1 MECDGFAVS
10 DKAGCVSAEHLSP
23 ESGTLDQAGTATSK
37 PMQDLAEEQLREL
50 AELASDWIWEQ
61 DSDLRFVAISSE
73 YHGRGGERTDGAL
86 GLLRWELPIQ
96 GVSEEQ
102 WREHREQLAR
112 REAFRD
118 FEFARTGP
126 NGEMRW
132 FSVSGRPIFDSNGK
146 FTGYRGIGRDI
157 TSQRQVE
164 AALRESERR
173 QRALL
178 ELSSDWYWV
187 QDENYRFTVRE
198 GLVLERNAFPGQ
210 ADLGKTLWE
219 IDYLNMDET
228 AWAAHRACLDR
239 REEFRNLLLQRR
251 NRKGEVRWARLSG
264 RPLQDSAGRFIGY
277 HGIGHGVTAEV
288 EAAVALKDSESQLRL
303 LTDSV
308 PVAISYLDREGV
320 LRFVNKSF
328 SELFGHH
335 PGAQVGMR
343 IRGGMDAAIYREVKP
358 YFLRVF
364 TGEPVSY
371 RRRDPGPGG
380 RPRSI
385 HVNLVPRRGED
396 GSVIG
401 CYTVSMDVTSIEEAE
416 AKIRVLEGSF
426 GSAFEATTDMM
437 ALYRRE
443 GGNLVIEQFNAAL
456 RGFYEDRFPGIRI
469 AGWVGRS
476 IEEFL
481 RTAIGLPQGETDR
494 RLAPFRKVAETGQ
507 VIRYRSEIE
516 SPSGLQQR
524 DALLVPIT
532 DGAGRVTHVFY
543 RGADITELAQKEA
556 ELVRLNADLERK
568 VAARTAELSA
578 ANREL
583 EAFAYSVSHDLRA
596 PLRGIDGF
604 SNLLAES
611 HGATLGAGGMAHL
624 QRIRKG
630 IARMGALID
639 DMLRLSR
646 VTRGQL
652 RRDRVDLSALAGEIA
667 ADLQRQAIGRRV
679 EWRIAPGVE
688 VWADAGLMRLLLENL
703 LGNAWKYTRDAVAP
717 LIEFD
722 ADPAAGGREFHV
734 RDNGAGFDMAYAD
747 KLFKAFQRLHGQQE
761 FEGTGIGLATVARIV
776 ERHGGRVR
784 AHGAPGRGATFHVFL
799 PDKGELG

>member
-1 MECDGFAVS
+1 M
-10 DKAGCVSAEHLSP
+10 SAEHQSSQEGESP
-23 ESGTLDQAGTATSK
+23 MARPASSQ
-37 PMQDLAEEQLREL
+37 PIRDLTENQLREL

-61 DSDLRFVAISSE
+61 DADLRFVALSSE
-73 YHGRGGERTDGAL
+73 YHGRTGERTDGGL
-86 GLLRWELPIQ
+86 GMLRWELPLL

-102 WREHREQLAR
+102 WREHRALLSR
-112 REAFRD
+112 RAPFRD
-118 FEFARTGP
+118 FEFARADAG
-126 NGEMRW
+126 GELRW
-132 FSVSGRPIFDSNGK
+132 YTVSGRPIFDSGGN
-146 FTGYRGIGRDI
+146 FTGYRGVGRDI
-157 TSQRQVE
+157 TSQKQVE
-164 AALRESERR
+164 ASLRESERR

-198 GLVLERNAFPGQ
+198 GHVLERNAFPVR

-219 IDYLNMDET
+219 IGYLNMGEADWE
-228 AWAAHRACLDR
+228 AHRALLER

-251 NRKGEVRWARLSG
+251 NREGVVRWARLSG
-264 RPLQDSAGRFIGY
+264 RPLFDAGGRFIGY
-277 HGIGHGVTAEV
+277 HGIGHGVTKEV
-288 EAAVALKDSESQLRL
+288 EAGAALRDSESQLRL

-308 PVAISYLDREGV
+308 PVAISYIDRDGV
-320 LRFVNKSF
+320 LRFTNKAF
-328 SELFGHH
+328 NQMFGHH
-335 PGAQVGMR
+335 PGARVGMR
-343 IRGGMDAAIYREVKP
+343 IQGGMDATIYREVRP
-358 YFLRVF
+358 YFVRVF
-364 TGEPVSY
+364 TGEHVSY
-371 RRRDPGPGG
+371 SRRDSGPVGES
-380 RPRSI
+380 RSI
-385 HVNLVPRRGED
+385 HVNLVPHHGED
-396 GSVIG
+396 GTVIG
-401 CYTVSMDVTSIEEAE
+401 CYTVSMDVTGIEKAE

-437 ALYRRE
+437 ALYRFE
-443 GGNLVIEQFNAAL
+443 GGRLIIEQFNAAL
-456 RGFYEDRFPGIRI
+456 RGFYEDRFPSLSI
-469 AGWVGRS
+469 ADWVGRS

-481 RTAIGLPQGETDR
+481 HTAIGLDETRADR
-494 RLAPFRKVAETGQ
+494 RLAPFRKAAETGQ
-507 VIRYRSEIE
+507 VMRYRSEVE

-524 DALLVPIT
+524 DALLVPIS
-532 DGAGRVTHVFY
+532 DASGRVTHVFY

-611 HGATLGAGGMAHL
+611 HAVALGPAGMANV

-630 IARMGALID
+630 IVRMGALID

-646 VTRGQL
+646 VTRSQL
-652 RRDRVDLSALAGEIA
+652 RRDRVDLSALATEIA
-667 ADLQRQAIGRRV
+667 GDLQRQAIGRRV
-679 EWRIAPGVE
+679 DWRIAPGIE
-688 VWADAGLMRLLLENL
+688 VWADAGLIRLLLENL
-703 LGNAWKYTRDAVAP
+703 LGNAWKYTRDATAP
-717 LIEFD
+717 SIEFG
-722 ADPAAGGREFHV
+722 AAPILGGCEFHV

-761 FEGTGIGLATVARIV
+761 FEGTGIGLATVSRIV

-784 AHGAPGRGATFHVFL
+784 AHGQPGHGATIHVFL
-799 PDKGELG
+799 PGEGEIR

>member
-1 MECDGFAVS
+1 MS
-10 DKAGCVSAEHLSP
+10 AGDPSRNVGREETAGSAAS
-23 ESGTLDQAGTATSK
+23 Q
-37 PMQDLAEEQLREL
+37 PMQGMAENQLREL

-61 DSDLRFVAISSE
+61 DAGLRFVALSSE
-73 YHGRGGERTDGAL
+73 YHGRGGERTDDSL
-86 GLLRWELPIQ
+86 GRLRWELPIL

-102 WREHREQLAR
+102 WRAHRDTLAR

-118 FEFARTGP
+118 FEFARAKP
-126 NGEMRW
+126 NGELRW
-132 FSVSGRPIFDSNGK
+132 YSVSGRPIFDAGGT
-146 FTGYRGIGRDI
+146 FTGYRGVGRDI
-157 TSQRQVE
+157 TAQRQVE
-164 AALRESERR
+164 TALRESERR

-198 GLVLERNAFPGQ
+198 GLVLERNAFPPL

-219 IDYLNMDET
+219 IGYINMDEA
-228 AWAAHRACLDR
+228 AWAAHRACLER

-251 NRKGEVRWARLSG
+251 NRMGEVRWARLSG
-264 RPLQDSAGRFIGY
+264 RPLHDAAGRFIGY

-288 EAAVALKDSESQLRL
+288 EAAAALKDSEAQLRL

-320 LRFVNKSF
+320 LRFVNKRF
-328 SELFGHH
+328 TEMFGHH
-335 PGAQVGMR
+335 PGARVGMR
-343 IRGGMDAAIYREVKP
+343 ISGGMDPAIYREVKP
-358 YFLRVF
+358 HFLRVF
-364 TGEPVSY
+364 NGEPVSY

-380 RPRSI
+380 EARSI
-385 HVNLVPRRGED
+385 HVNLVPRHGED
-396 GSVIG
+396 GAVIG
-401 CYTVSMDVTSIEEAE
+401 CYTVSMDVTSIEVAE

-437 ALYRRE
+437 ALYRHE
-443 GGNLVIEQFNAAL
+443 GGILFIEQFNAAL
-456 RGFYEDRFPGIRI
+456 REFYEGRFPGLRI
-469 AGWVGRS
+469 ADWIGRS
-476 IEEFL
+476 VDEFL
-481 RTAIGLPQGETDR
+481 RTAIGLTAEGADR
-494 RLAPFRKVAETGQ
+494 RLAPFRMAAGTGQ
-507 VIRYRSEIE
+507 VMRYRSEIE
-516 SPSGLQQR
+516 SPAGLQQR

-556 ELVRLNADLERK
+556 ELVRLNANLERE
-568 VAARTAELSA
+568 VAVRTAELSA

-583 EAFAYSVSHDLRA
+583 ESFAYSVSHDLRA

-604 SNLLAES
+604 SNLLVES
-611 HGATLGAGGMAHL
+611 HGAALGAAGMANV

-646 VTRGQL
+646 VTRSQL
-652 RRDRVDLSALAGEIA
+652 RRDRIDLSALASEIA
-667 ADLQRQAIGRRV
+667 ADLQRQAIGRKV
-679 EWRIAPGVE
+679 DWRIASGVE

-703 LGNAWKYTRDAVAP
+703 LSNAWKYTRDAVLP
-717 LIEFD
+717 TIEFG
-722 ADPAAGGREFHV
+722 AEAVAGGCEFHV

-761 FEGTGIGLATVARIV
+761 FEGTGIGLATVSRIV

-784 AHGAPGRGATFHVFL
+784 AYGETGRGATIHVFL
-799 PDKGELG
+799 PGEGEIR

>member
-1 MECDGFAVS
+1 MIS
-10 DKAGCVSAEHLSP
+10 DPTSP
-23 ESGTLDQAGTATSK
+23 QT
-37 PMQDLAEEQLREL
+37 P
-50 AELASDWIWEQ
+50 
-61 DSDLRFVAISSE
+61 
-73 YHGRGGERTDGAL
+73 
-86 GLLRWELPIQ
+86 P
-96 GVSEEQ
+96 
-102 WREHREQLAR
+102 
-112 REAFRD
+112 RD
-118 FEFARTGP
+118 
-126 NGEMRW
+126 
-132 FSVSGRPIFDSNGK
+132 
-146 FTGYRGIGRDI
+146 
-157 TSQRQVE
+157 
-164 AALRESERR
+164 ALRESERR
-173 QRALL
+173 LRALL

-198 GLVLERNAFPGQ
+198 GLVLERNAFPPE

-219 IDYLNMDET
+219 IGYLNMDEA
-228 AWAAHRACLDR
+228 AWAAHRACLER
-239 REEFRNLLLQRR
+239 REEFRGLLLQRR
-251 NRKGEVRWARLSG
+251 NRTGDVRWARLSG
-264 RPLQDSAGRFIGY
+264 RPLHDAAGRFIGY

-288 EAAVALKDSESQLRL
+288 EAAAALKASEAQLRL

-308 PVAISYLDREGV
+308 PVAISYIDREGV
-320 LRFVNKSF
+320 LCFVNKRF
-328 SELFGHH
+328 NEMFGHH
-335 PGAQVGMR
+335 PGARVGMR
-343 IRGGMDAAIYREVKP
+343 ISGGMDPAIYREVKP
-358 YFLRVF
+358 HFLRVF
-364 TGEPVSY
+364 SGEPVGY
-371 RRRDPGPGG
+371 RRRDPGPDGES
-380 RPRSI
+380 RSI
-385 HVNLVPRRGED
+385 HVSLVPHRGED
-396 GSVIG
+396 GTVVG
-401 CYTVSMDVTSIEEAE
+401 CYTVSMDVTSMEEAE

-437 ALYRRE
+437 ALYRCAD
-443 GGNLVIEQFNAAL
+443 GALLIEQFNAAL
-456 RGFYEDRFPGIRI
+456 RGFYEDRFPGTRI
-469 AGWVGRS
+469 ADWVGRPV
-476 IEEFL
+476 EEFL
-481 RTAIGLPQGETDR
+481 SAAIGLTQQEADR
-494 RLAPFRKVAETGQ
+494 RLVPFRKAAETGQ
-507 VIRYRSEIE
+507 VMRYRSEIE
-516 SPSGLQQR
+516 SPAGIQQR

-568 VAARTAELSA
+568 VVARTAELSA

-679 EWRIAPGVE
+679 EWRIAAGVE

-703 LGNAWKYTRDAVAP
+703 LGNAWKYTRDAAAP
-717 LIEFD
+717 QIEFG
-722 ADPAAGGREFHV
+722 ADPVTGGREFHV

-784 AHGAPGRGATFHVFL
+784 AHGEPGRGATIHVFL
-799 PDKGELG
+799 PDQGELG

>member
-1 MECDGFAVS
+1 MIPAP
-10 DKAGCVSAEHLSP
+10 APP
-23 ESGTLDQAGTATSK
+23 E
-37 PMQDLAEEQLREL
+37 M
-50 AELASDWIWEQ
+50 
-61 DSDLRFVAISSE
+61 
-73 YHGRGGERTDGAL
+73 
-86 GLLRWELPIQ
+86 LP
-96 GVSEEQ
+96 E
-102 WREHREQLAR
+102 
-112 REAFRD
+112 D
-118 FEFARTGP
+118 
-126 NGEMRW
+126 
-132 FSVSGRPIFDSNGK
+132 
-146 FTGYRGIGRDI
+146 
-157 TSQRQVE
+157 
-164 AALRESERR
+164 ALRESERR
-173 QRALL
+173 LRALL

-187 QDENYRFTVRE
+187 QDESYRFTVRE
-198 GLVLERNAFPGQ
+198 GLVLERNAFPAH

-219 IDYLNMDET
+219 IGYLNMDGA
-228 AWAAHRACLDR
+228 AWAVHRACLDR

-264 RPLQDSAGRFIGY
+264 RPLHDASGRFIGY

-288 EAAVALKDSESQLRL
+288 EAAAALRDSESQLRL

-308 PVAISYLDREGV
+308 PVAISYIDREGV

-343 IRGGMDAAIYREVKP
+343 IQGGMDAAIYREVKP
-358 YFLRVF
+358 HFLRVF
-364 TGEPVSY
+364 SGEPVSY
-371 RRRDPGPGG
+371 RRRDPGPSGQY
-380 RPRSI
+380 RSI

-396 GSVIG
+396 GGVIG
-401 CYTVSMDVTSIEEAE
+401 CYTVSIDVTSIEEAE

-437 ALYRRE
+437 ALYRKE
-443 GGNLVIEQFNAAL
+443 GGTLIIEQFNTAL
-456 RGFYEDRFPGIRI
+456 RDFYEGRFPGMRVDV
-469 AGWVGRS
+469 WKGRS

-481 RTAIGLPQGETDR
+481 RTAIGLSPEGADR
-494 RLAPFRKVAETGQ
+494 RLAPFRKAAETGQ
-507 VIRYRSEIE
+507 VMRYRSEVE

-532 DGAGRVTHVFY
+532 DETGRVTHVFY

-611 HGATLGAGGMAHL
+611 HGAVLGTSGMAHL

-646 VTRGQL
+646 VTRGPL
-652 RRDRVDLSALAGEIA
+652 RLERVDLSALATEIA

-679 EWRIAPGVE
+679 EWRIAAGVRA
-688 VWADAGLMRLLLENL
+688 WGDAGLMRLLLENL
-703 LGNAWKYTRDAVAP
+703 LGNAWKYTRDAAVP
-717 LIEFD
+717 VIEFGV
-722 ADPAAGGREFHV
+722 DPVSGGCEFHV
-734 RDNGAGFDMAYAD
+734 RDNGAGFDMAYAE
-747 KLFKAFQRLHGQQE
+747 KLFKAFSRLHGTQE
-761 FEGTGIGLATVARIV
+761 FEGTGIGLATVSRIV
-776 ERHGGRVR
+776 ERHGGRAR
-784 AHGAPGRGATFHVFL
+784 AYGETGRGATIHVFL
-799 PDKGELG
+799 PDQGRTG